1 MKGVGFMPYSKYGI
15 ICMQSL
21 YQDKSGEVHNEYHF
35 QTETGI
41 YLGWLRFP
49 YDRQFTY
56 DARMIDGHMKALAIR
71 YGFIKTK
78 QRS

>member
-1 MKGVGFMPYSKYGI
+1 MPYSKYGI
-15 ICMQSL
+15 VCMQSI
-21 YQDKSGEVHNEYHF
+21 YQDRTGEVHNEYHF

-49 YDRQFTY
+49 NDRQFTF
-56 DARMIDGHMKALAIR
+56 DARMIDVHMKAIAIR
-71 YGFIKTK
+71 FGFIKPK